1 LSETGTQRWFLRT
14 HRTIF
19 HPIHHVNRV
28 CFLHLTVIDLE
39 VPVAD
44 GHTPKVDSSAK
55 FVGLV
60 GAVLLLAA
68 VYYLVTSLI
77 HVITGQT
84 FKNEFAPSATT
95 TEAAAPAAAPA
106 ETAAPAAAAPAAAAA
121 SGGDAAA
128 GKTKYATCAACHGA
142 DGKGNG
148 GAFPDLT
155 KLSAADAEGILHAF
169 KKGDKDFLAK
179 HGLGGARYGTMAPQA
194 AGLSDADIADL
205 GADIAELGGHSASAA
220 PAAGAAPAAAPA
232 AAAAPT
238 QKIVSS
244 EVVAWGHALFS
255 SCAVCHGAAG
265 EGGKLF
271 GAPKLAGLPY
281 NSVVSLLNLY
291 RKGQQMG
298 TNSYAM
304 IPQAKHLTDSEID
317 ALASYIAVMNS
328 AADKGATAT
337 E

>member
-1 LSETGTQRWFLRT
+1 M
-14 HRTIF
+14 
-19 HPIHHVNRV
+19 
-28 CFLHLTVIDLE
+28 
-39 VPVAD
+39 AD
-44 GHTPKVDSSAK
+44 GHTPKVDSSAI
-55 FVGLV
+55 FVSLV

-68 VYYLVTSLI
+68 IYYLVTSLI
-77 HVITGQT
+77 HVITGQS

-95 TEAAAPAAAPA
+95 IEAVATPAAAPA
-106 ETAAPAAAAPAAAAA
+106 KVAAPAAAAA
-121 SGGDAAA
+121 SGSGDAAV

-155 KLSAADAEGILHAF
+155 KLNAADAEAILHAF
-169 KKGDKDFLAK
+169 KKGDKDYLAK

-205 GADIAELGGHSASAA
+205 GAYIAELGGHSASAA
-220 PAAGAAPAAAPA
+220 APAGAAPAAAP
-232 AAAAPT
+232 AAAPT

-271 GAPKLAGLPY
+271 SAPKLAGLPY
-281 NSVVSLLNLY
+281 NSVVSLLGLY

-317 ALASYIAVMNS
+317 ALASYIAVMNNS
-328 AADKGATAT
+328 ADQGATAT